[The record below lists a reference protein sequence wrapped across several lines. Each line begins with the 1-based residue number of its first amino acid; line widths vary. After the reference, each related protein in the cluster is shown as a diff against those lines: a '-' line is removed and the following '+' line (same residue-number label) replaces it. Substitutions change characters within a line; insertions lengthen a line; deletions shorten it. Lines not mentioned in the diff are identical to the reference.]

1 MVQVEKSR
9 PTPKEEA
16 QRAAKQQKVG
26 HRGPKKRVDPLPE
39 PQAWLPA
46 PMLNG
51 APLMDNASMRD
62 FQGGTGSHMAD
73 ALEMNLLPPSDMAE
87 LRSFRRE
94 EVFFSL
100 KRYLGMVRFSTY
112 LV

>member
-1 MVQVEKSR
+1 MQVEKFH
-9 PTPKEEA
+9 PIPEEEA

-26 HRGPKKRVDPLPE
+26 HRGPEKRVDPLPE

-51 APLMDNASMRD
+51 APLMDNASIRD

-73 ALEMNLLPPSDMAE
+73 ALEMTLLLPSDMAE
-87 LRSFRRE
+87 LRSFRRQ
-94 EVFFSL
+94 EVFLSL
-100 KRYLGMVRFSTY
+100 KRYLGMVRFPIY